1 MNDYNCNPYRSST
14 LRHWFILAA
23 LMFTS
28 CGQHDE
34 SDAAES
40 TNPVANEGESDTP
53 LDGDLEGDP
62 TTTATI
68 AAESSASGSGST
80 KPEGATT
87 TGATTGAEAPSASPE
102 APPSVQPDT
111 TSSAQPGTEPSTVPS
126 TPPTNAE
133 PPATPSQ
140 EPPRTPSTSPAPS
153 ASPAPSVTA
162 PATNTEDPDPSPSD
176 PAPVGSPADL
186 PRAVCS
192 TDIGAFA
199 DGSSF
204 SINTE
209 TNQYDR
215 HILEMR
221 HGDMLRRIT
230 TYVTTGEAGH
240 QHSITLSDEDL
251 VTLLDGGIVPAIT
264 DPPLDTASE
273 HTHRVLIAAC
283 YSATERESF

>member
-1 MNDYNCNPYRSST
+1 MNDYNCNSNRSST
-14 LRHWFILAA
+14 LRHWCILAA
-23 LMFTS
+23 VLFTS
-28 CGQHDE
+28 CGQHGE
-34 SDAAES
+34 SDDAES
-40 TNPVANEGESDTP
+40 TDQVANGGESDTP
-53 LDGDLEGDP
+53 LDVDLEGDP
-62 TTTATI
+62 ITTPI
-68 AAESSASGSGST
+68 PAESSASSSGST
-80 KPEGATT
+80 RPQGAT
-87 TGATTGAEAPSASPE
+87 TTGAEAPSVSPE

-111 TSSAQPGTEPSTVPS
+111 TSSAQPGTEPSTPPS
-126 TPPTNAE
+126 AAPTNAQ

-140 EPPRTPSTSPAPS
+140 EPPRTPSTSSAPS
-153 ASPAPSVTA
+153 ATTPS
-162 PATNTEDPDPSPSD
+162 ATTPSATTSATSIEDPSPSPSD
-176 PAPVGSPADL
+176 PAPAGSPADL

-230 TYVTTGEAGH
+230 TYVTTGDAGH

-251 VTLLDGGIVPAIT
+251 VTLLDGGIVPATT

-273 HTHRVLIAAC
+273 HTHRLLIAAC
-283 YSATERESF
+283 NSATERESF